1 MHGSERREQII
12 RQIQES
18 KAPVSGTK
26 LASLYSVSR
35 QVIVQDIALIRA
47 AGYEIIS
54 TNRGYILNQPK
65 TVCRIFKVQHTDEQL
80 EEELN
85 TIVDLGGCV
94 DNVMIHHR
102 VYGKMEAE
110 LALSSRRKVGAFM
123 EDIRSGK
130 SSPLKNITSNYHY
143 HKVSA
148 DSEETLDLMFAIRDS
163 KIRFIPVR
171 HEQGAAFMA
180 DVYGRLTGRAGV
192 CLSTLGPGAT
202 NLVTGVADAYLDGAP
217 LVAITGQV
225 GTDRMQ
231 LTSHQYLDLTAMFEP
246 ITKRSKQIIRPD
258 TVGEIVRLAFKHAEK
273 GKPGATH
280 IDLPQ
285 NIAKMPADAVPL
297 KRQQMHEVYAD
308 PTHIAAAGK
317 IISEAK
323 NPVIL
328 AGAGAVRS
336 HAAAAVTELADRLH
350 IPVVNTMMAKGIIPM
365 DDKYSLWTIGIPQK
379 DYVNQLFDRAD
390 VVIAI
395 GYDIVE
401 CAPAKWGAREN
412 MTIVHIDSAPADVN
426 KRYQPAVEVVGDIS
440 ESLYEILRC
449 AHRTGEPEFALAL
462 RQTMVAE
469 HEAMAADDS
478 CPMKPARILADVRK
492 VMGRDDIVV
501 SDVGAHKMWIARH
514 YDCYEPNTCLIS
526 NGFASMGFSIPG
538 AFAAKLLYPE
548 KKVLAVCGDGGFM
561 MNSQELETAVR
572 EHVPFV
578 TLIWEDSSYGLIK
591 WKEQEQFGGE
601 HCYVDF
607 SNPDFKLLAEAMRC
621 KGYRVEKAEELI
633 PTLEEAFKQDVPSVI
648 VVPVDYSE
656 NMKLTEHLK
665 QVYAQK

>member
-1 MHGSERREQII
+1 
-12 RQIQES
+12 
-18 KAPVSGTK
+18 
-26 LASLYSVSR
+26 
-35 QVIVQDIALIRA
+35 
-47 AGYEIIS
+47 
-54 TNRGYILNQPK
+54 
-65 TVCRIFKVQHTDEQL
+65 
-80 EEELN
+80 
-85 TIVDLGGCV
+85 
-94 DNVMIHHR
+94 
-102 VYGKMEAE
+102 
-110 LALSSRRKVGAFM
+110 
-123 EDIRSGK
+123 
-130 SSPLKNITSNYHY
+130 
-143 HKVSA
+143 
-148 DSEETLDLMFAIRDS
+148 
-163 KIRFIPVR
+163 
-171 HEQGAAFMA
+171 
-180 DVYGRLTGRAGV
+180 
-192 CLSTLGPGAT
+192 
-202 NLVTGVADAYLDGAP
+202 
-217 LVAITGQV
+217 
-225 GTDRMQ
+225 
-231 LTSHQYLDLTAMFEP
+231 
-246 ITKRSKQIIRPD
+246 
-258 TVGEIVRLAFKHAEK
+258 
-273 GKPGATH
+273 
-280 IDLPQ
+280 
-285 NIAKMPADAVPL
+285 
-297 KRQQMHEVYAD
+297 
-308 PTHIAAAGK
+308 
-317 IISEAK
+317 
-323 NPVIL
+323 
-328 AGAGAVRS
+328 
-336 HAAAAVTELADRLH
+336 
-350 IPVVNTMMAKGIIPM
+350 
-365 DDKYSLWTIGIPQK
+365 
-379 DYVNQLFDRAD
+379 
-390 VVIAI
+390 
-395 GYDIVE
+395 
-401 CAPAKWGAREN
+401 

-501 SDVGAHKMWIARH
+501 SDVGAHKMWIARY

-591 WKEQEQFGGE
+591 WKEQEQFCGE

-607 SNPDFKLLAEAMRC
+607 SNPDFKLLAEAMHC